1 MLASLINKFK
11 ASIIAYL
18 ITSNNSQRTPL
29 LSIINFLIDL
39 IANVI
44 SALLDEEDFA
54 TFLQLVY

>member
-11 ASIIAYL
+11 AHIIAYL

>member
-11 ASIIAYL
+11 APIIAYL